1 MLRGQG
7 LATDHKTRG
16 TTGRIPFA
24 EQAYNALKQQI
35 LGNVL
40 PAGSQF
46 LEQEIAERL
55 NMSRTPTREAM
66 VRLANEGLVEVRP
79 RHGMRVLPISPKDM
93 AEIYDII
100 TALEA
105 SAAGTLA
112 NLELDKQTL
121 KPLIDAVEEMDRAL
135 ESDDL
140 QAWADADHEFHSQL
154 VGLTGNRRLI
164 NLIATFHDQGQRV
177 RMTTLH
183 MRPRPDKSNEDH
195 RAVVDAILANDAA
208 TARDIHRRHRE
219 TAGKVLIKLLHEH
232 HLTHI

>member
-1 MLRGQG
+1 LLDSESKIKG
-7 LATDHKTRG
+7 AKA
-16 TTGRIPFA
+16 RIPYA
-24 EQAYNALKQQI
+24 EQAYSQLKQQI

-55 NMSRTPTREAM
+55 QMSRTPTREAM

-100 TALEA
+100 TALE
-105 SAAGTLA
+105 STAAGQLA
-112 NLELDKQTL
+112 GLGLDREALQ
-121 KPLIDAVEEMDRAL
+121 PLITAVEEMDTAL
-135 ESDDL
+135 SNDEL
-140 QAWADADHEFHSQL
+140 EAWAEADYDFHKYL
-154 VGLTGNRRLI
+154 VELTGNVRLI
-164 NLIATFHDQGQRV
+164 NLISTFRDQGHRV

-183 MRPRPDKSNEDH
+183 MRPKPDKSNEDH
-195 RAVVDAILANDAA
+195 RAVVDAILANDAD
-208 TARDIHRRHRE
+208 TAREVHRCHRE